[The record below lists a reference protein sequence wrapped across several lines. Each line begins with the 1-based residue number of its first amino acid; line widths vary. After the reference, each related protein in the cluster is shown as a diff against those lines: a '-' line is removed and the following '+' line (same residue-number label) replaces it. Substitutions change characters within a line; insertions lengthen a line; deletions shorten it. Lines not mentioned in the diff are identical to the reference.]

1 MKQQKDQDY
10 HLKNLDGKS
19 NKLVLINI
27 LMFNNRI
34 IKALNSL
41 QTTTKR
47 IETI

>member
-10 HLKNLDGKS
+10 HLKNLDDKS

-41 QTTTKR
+41 QTTTKS
-47 IETI
+47 

>member
-27 LMFNNRI
+27 LMFNHTRI
-34 IKALNSL
+34 KPNNSL
-41 QTTTKR
+41 QTTAKT
-47 IETI
+47 